1 MEVNIQRLETVYVDH
16 LPLKRDMEEE
26 KVYIT
31 NNRTQATHL
40 CPCGCG
46 TEILTPFG
54 RGGYRLLENKDNSL
68 TLSPQI
74 EHSPCSNSYKVYKNY
89 IVWED

>member
-1 MEVNIQRLETVYVDH
+1 MEVTIQKFETVYVDR
-16 LPLKRDMEEE
+16 LPYKENMEAE

-54 RGGYRLLENKDNSL
+54 RGGYHCLENEDKSL

-74 EHSPCSNSYKVYKNY
+74 EHSPCSNRYIMYNGYIIWKN
-89 IVWED
+89 